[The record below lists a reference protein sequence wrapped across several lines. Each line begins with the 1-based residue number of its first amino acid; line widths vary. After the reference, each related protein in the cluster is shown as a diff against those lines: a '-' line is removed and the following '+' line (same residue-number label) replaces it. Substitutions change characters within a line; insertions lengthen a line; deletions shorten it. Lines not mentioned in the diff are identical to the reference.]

1 MQGSR
6 GDTDRE
12 NRLVDT
18 VGEGEGGMNRETS
31 IEAYASPYVK
41 YSEWKFAV

>member
-1 MQGSR
+1 MQSSK
-6 GDTDRE
+6 GDADLG